1 MNNNSYSSRLEDFFS
16 GSFTGGGVA
25 LLLSFLVVTRFII
38 APLDVVK
45 IRFFSR
51 FFVYVDCRPN
61 IFDMAKKSTTVR

>member
-1 MNNNSYSSRLEDFFS
+1 MYEPFDANEFVD
-16 GSFTGGGVA
+16 T
-25 LLLSFLVVTRFII
+25 LVNASII